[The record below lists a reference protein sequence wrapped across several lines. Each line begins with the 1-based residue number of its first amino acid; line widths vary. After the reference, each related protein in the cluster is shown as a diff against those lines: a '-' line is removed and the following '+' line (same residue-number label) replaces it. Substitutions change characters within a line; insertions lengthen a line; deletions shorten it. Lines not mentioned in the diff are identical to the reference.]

1 MMSLFLMEN
10 VTVVR
15 DGKRILGPLDLTV
28 DEGESIAVIGRNGSG
43 KTTLSK
49 LMKGEISPYY
59 DTLAHSVMK
68 IMDRDDWNIFDLK
81 KTVVSVSSDDEDFF
95 SRSTTVAEILLTG
108 YFGSD
113 AVYPIHKIT
122 DDMVARAKDISRSLG
137 ISELLDREFSTLSQ
151 GERRA
156 AIIARA
162 FGPGIKARAM
172 IAGPKAM
179 ILDEPTN
186 SLDPIAA
193 GQLIDMIGRMMGQ
206 NISVIMITHRL
217 EDIPKGID
225 RIIGIRDG
233 LKVAD
238 GKKEEV
244 LSSEVISEIYG
255 SPAEVRFDDGVYSL
269 RILPTNL

>member
-1 MMSLFLMEN
+1 MMSLFFMEN

-15 DGKRILGPLDLTV
+15 NGKRILGPLDLTV

-59 DTLAHSVMK
+59 DKLAHSTLK

-81 KTVVSVSSDDEDFF
+81 RTVVSVSSDDEDFF
-95 SRSTTVAEILLTG
+95 SGRITAGEILLTG
-108 YFGSD
+108 FFGSD
-113 AVYPIHKIT
+113 AIYPVHEIT
-122 DDMVARAKDISRSLG
+122 DDMVSRAKEVSKIIG

-156 AIIARA
+156 VIIARA
-162 FGPGIKARAM
+162 LMP
-172 IAGPKAM
+172 GPKAM

-186 SLDPIAA
+186 SLDPIAS
-193 GQLIDMIGRMMGQ
+193 GQLIDLIGRMIGQ

-217 EDIPKGID
+217 EDIPRGID
-225 RIIGIRDG
+225 RVIGIREG
-233 LKVAD
+233 LNVAD
-238 GKKEEV
+238 GKKKDI
-244 LSSEVISEIYG
+244 LTSEKVSEIYG
-255 SPAEVRFDDGVYSL
+255 SPAEVRCDSGLYSL
-269 RILPTNL
+269 RILPKNL

>member
-1 MMSLFLMEN
+1 MMSLFSMEN
-10 VTVVR
+10 VSVVR

-28 DEGESIAVIGRNGSG
+28 DEGESIAIIGCNGSG

-59 DTLAHSVMK
+59 DELAHSAVK

-81 KTVVSVSSDDEDFF
+81 RVVVSVSSDDEDFF
-95 SRSTTVAEILLTG
+95 SGSITAGEILLTG
-108 YFGSD
+108 FFGSD
-113 AVYPIHKIT
+113 AIYPIHEIT
-122 DDMVARAKDISRSLG
+122 DEMVSRAEEIAGSFG
-137 ISELLDREFSTLSQ
+137 IEGLLDREFSTLSQ

-162 FGPGIKARAM
+162 LMP
-172 IAGPKAM
+172 GPKAM

-186 SLDPIAA
+186 SLDPIASEH
-193 GQLIDMIGRMMGQ
+193 LIDLIGRMIGQ

-225 RIIGIRDG
+225 RVIGIRDG

-238 GKKEEV
+238 GRKDKV
-244 LSSEVISEIYG
+244 LTSDSVSAIYG
-255 SPAEVRFDDGVYSL
+255 SPAEVRCDDGVYSL